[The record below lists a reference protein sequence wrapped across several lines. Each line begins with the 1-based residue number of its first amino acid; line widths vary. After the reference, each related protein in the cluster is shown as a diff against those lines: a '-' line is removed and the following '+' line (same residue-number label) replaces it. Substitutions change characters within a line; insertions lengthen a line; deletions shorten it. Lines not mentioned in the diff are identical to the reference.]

1 MQDDKNE
8 NIKQDLSTNL
18 STAPKEEL
26 KVEMK
31 DAGSDSSS
39 VELRLAF
46 ERIIK
51 AFNKKVSPEIL
62 YSNVPMENL
71 GISTVDIM
79 ALAQK
84 IGLVAE
90 LRRIN
95 ILDIKTGPCIA

>member
-1 MQDDKNE
+1 MQDDKNK
-8 NIKQDLSTNL
+8 NIEQEISISPSTPKTEDLS
-18 STAPKEEL
+18 
-26 KVEMK
+26 VEMK

-39 VELRLAF
+39 IELRLAF

-71 GISTVDIM
+71 GISTVNIIS
-79 ALAQK
+79 LAKK
-84 IGLVAE
+84 IGLVPE

-95 ILDIKTGPCIA
+95 ILDIKRC